1 MLSVGDAPAIRIV
14 GLSSRSV
21 RAHPLTNGLGAGAG
35 QRLPWWCRRL
45 WSAPISSSSM
55 WPAMCWRVD
64 NGVDARIA
72 TVDEVKRYREDMVA
86 PAAGHVGRDPA
97 LA

>member
-1 MLSVGDAPAIRIV
+1 
-14 GLSSRSV
+14 
-21 RAHPLTNGLGAGAG
+21 
-35 QRLPWWCRRL
+35 
-45 WSAPISSSSM
+45 
-55 WPAMCWRVD
+55 MCWRVD